1 MKTETL
7 YSCGG
12 LQDDAARL
20 ARLKS
25 ASASLAVEDDVH
37 KVNPPGQPMSLPV
50 CLSASQHQKAPACIE
65 FLCPRR

>member
-1 MKTETL
+1 MYACTK
-7 YSCGG
+7 

-37 KVNPPGQPMSLPV
+37 RVNPGPAHLPP
-50 CLSASQHQKAPACIE
+50 CLLVSIATSDNTICLFAG
-65 FLCPRR
+65 